1 MAAHLRGRKSISLY
15 DTVSIANN
23 FRQMRGYINNTFCPG
38 AAECIAFGSVI
49 EKAVVLL
56 NEVNAVLKG
65 ELLKAI

>member
-1 MAAHLRGRKSISLY
+1 MYLNS
-15 DTVSIANN
+15 VN
-23 FRQMRGYINNTFCPG
+23 INNTFCPG

-56 NEVNAVLKG
+56 NEVNAVLKC